1 MNNKILTIFVFLI
14 ILSLIPSAYAIG
26 NETDS
31 QDYVS
36 IDNSQVSVNYSL
48 GSVDNAV
55 GSDDIVN
62 SPEDNV
68 VYVDASGSD
77 SGSGASDSPFQTIK
91 KGLTTV
97 GSNGTLYLNGE
108 FKGDSNTNLE
118 IKNANLVITS
128 EKGATIDGGNNARI
142 FSITNS
148 TLVLNNVN
156 FVNAFSSTNG
166 GAIYVSDVD
175 SSLTISNS
183 LFENN
188 SATASSTSYGYGGAI
203 YSKGFI
209 TFKDNVTFKN
219 NSASYRGGA
228 IYADA
233 GFNITGNNFYAIGNC
248 LPKGVLGGFIYSKGD
263 AYISGKNMLFAKN
276 YATGSSA
283 YGGAIYVNNFLSIV
297 GENITFNNNSVGLG
311 GGAIRANQITLAVN
325 DLIFTNN
332 SAKTGGAIMSSASK
346 VLNITGNNILFDN
359 NTAIKWGG
367 AISSYNVCYIK
378 GENITFVN
386 NLVSGEDS
394 YNPGY
399 GGAISSNNPT
409 GTSNTHKII
418 LDGVTFT
425 NNTAAHGGA
434 VAAYTTDIKNSVF
447 IGNSATIDSGALY
460 TSNGR
465 FGAENTISNSVF
477 VDNKAESYNDMYFKT
492 SGYTT
497 INNNWWGDN
506 NPNFTDRI
514 NNAVPTSYAVLN
526 LTADPST
533 VGVNEASSIIANFY
547 ANNTTTTLNI
557 PTRDIKLSAT
567 GGSIVATGNIANGKF
582 TTDFTADTK
591 GTYTITAIVDGVS
604 QSVDV
609 VVSESSPNT
618 KIYVNASGF
627 DDNNG
632 KSWSSAVSTLAK
644 ALSLVDDNGVIYIA
658 DGNYL
663 SSTVNNLNKNVT
675 IVGQNQNKTILDANK
690 NVLFNI
696 TSGYTV
702 CLSNLTMV
710 NAYSNDFGG
719 VIVNNGKLTVNY
731 CSFEN
736 NTAYGAAAIDNSGVL
751 TVIGSYF
758 YNNKATDRDAGA
770 ISNMGTAT
778 IINSTFDSNK
788 ASRNGGAIK
797 NDGSQSLTITG
808 CNFINNVAS
817 GSYKGSYGG
826 AIYNWNAGLTVSD
839 STFVSNSATDKGG
852 AIYESYGNTGNTPSF
867 IGSNLIFISNLA
879 SLGDAVYTEASNV
892 NISNSAFVN
901 HTHAVYRAT
910 SPDRG
915 TIDLD
920 NNWWDSNSPV
930 WSDVLVN
937 IDAPKTYAVLDVATN
952 KVSDKSYDVIANMYW
967 NGTTTN
973 AIIPTR
979 DISFTLGSKI
989 INKTI
994 SNAPILVNYQ
1004 FDESGKYVV
1013 AVKVDDVSVET
1024 EIGIYGHSDIIYV
1037 NATGGDDSNNG
1048 STWSSAVSSLT
1059 KALELVNSNGI
1070 IYVANGDYLSTST
1083 ITFDKNVSIV
1093 GEDSQKTIF
1102 DANKNVLFN
1111 IASGYTIF
1119 LSNLTMVNAYSN
1131 DFGGAIVNN
1140 GKLTVY
1146 NSILANNS
1154 GNGAG
1159 AIDNS
1164 GVLSIIGSYFYNNQ
1178 ATGHDAGAISNMGNA
1193 TIINSTFDSNKASR
1207 NGGAIKNSESQGLT
1221 ITGCVFINNI
1231 ASGGSKG
1238 NYGGAIYNWIANSKI
1253 SSSIFIN
1260 NSATD
1265 RGGAIYASAGNK
1277 GDERTLNATDCVF
1290 INNSANEG
1298 SAIFNEKSLSDV
1310 ENSVFVNNSKGA
1322 IRSDIAMNINGNWW
1336 GNSTPNWDDLLVVP
1350 DRQAGPGIPTSYAVL
1365 DLSYVKNG
1373 NSYYVIANLYLNG
1386 TTTKADVPLRDIEL
1400 VCGSDVI
1407 EGQLINSTFKADY
1420 KFSEPGTYTVSAI
1433 VDNDVQSV
1441 DIIIKEIVSLDD
1453 VYVNYTGGNDNNNG
1467 SSWANAVKTLE
1478 NAFTIVKNNGIIHI
1492 ADGVLYNTGVIN
1504 VNKDVTFIG
1513 QSQDNTVINGNGTQL
1528 FTIAENKQVS
1538 ITNLTITNCVA
1549 PEDVFGGAISN
1560 SGSLSLT
1567 NTSFIGNS
1575 ANGAGAIDNSGKLT
1589 VISSYFANNKAT
1601 GHDAG
1606 AISNFGS
1613 LEVINSVF
1621 VNNSAFRNAGAIK
1634 NQNSNDFKVT
1644 GSTFIGNT
1652 ASGSAKGSYA
1662 GAIYSW
1668 MGNVVVSDCEF
1679 INNSASDKAG
1689 AIYVSGG
1696 NKGQL
1701 LSCEVTGST
1710 FINNTAKLGGAIYT
1724 EACNSKIEYNAFI
1737 NNSIYNSTGFYG
1749 NVSVNNN
1756 WWGNN
1761 TPDWTTLLFNV
1772 NTPNKFAVL
1781 NINVDDS
1788 YKLTANMYW
1797 NGTTN
1802 KANVPARNIDLS
1814 VVGANLN
1821 PASGVFDNGT
1831 FTSIFSANKTG
1842 NYTVTAVVDNE
1853 VQNMNISVIAK
1864 SYNLIVDDVE
1874 KYFKGDEKLSAKVVD
1889 ENNNP
1894 IANATVVFNINGIN
1908 YTRTTDVNGSASMAV
1923 NLAPG
1928 LYNITTTY
1936 NNFTVKSSV
1945 VVKSTIEGSDIVKMY
1960 QNETQFYATF
1970 LDSNGKALAN
1980 TTVKFNINGVFYNRT
1995 TDSNGTVKLN
2005 INLNPGNYT
2014 LTAYNPVNGEEKGFN
2029 VLVKSL
2035 IETNDLTKYYQNASK
2050 FEAKIYNKDGSLA
2063 INKTVEFNI
2072 NGVFYK
2078 RATDENGTVK
2088 LAINL
2093 RPGNYSITTMYDGL
2107 AVGNNV
2113 NVLPT
2118 LETKDLSMKFQ
2129 DGSKFSAITLD
2140 GQGKPLANQNVTF
2153 NVNGVFYYKTTDEN
2167 GTANL
2172 NINLNKGQYIITSM
2186 WDNYQVGNTIKID

>member
-1 MNNKILTIFVFLI
+1 
-14 ILSLIPSAYAIG
+14 
-26 NETDS
+26 
-31 QDYVS
+31 
-36 IDNSQVSVNYSL
+36 
-48 GSVDNAV
+48 
-55 GSDDIVN
+55 
-62 SPEDNV
+62 
-68 VYVDASGSD
+68 
-77 SGSGASDSPFQTIK
+77 
-91 KGLTTV
+91 
-97 GSNGTLYLNGE
+97 
-108 FKGDSNTNLE
+108 
-118 IKNANLVITS
+118 
-128 EKGATIDGGNNARI
+128 
-142 FSITNS
+142 
-148 TLVLNNVN
+148 
-156 FVNAFSSTNG
+156 
-166 GAIYVSDVD
+166 
-175 SSLTISNS
+175 
-183 LFENN
+183 
-188 SATASSTSYGYGGAI
+188 
-203 YSKGFI
+203 
-209 TFKDNVTFKN
+209 
-219 NSASYRGGA
+219 
-228 IYADA
+228 
-233 GFNITGNNFYAIGNC
+233 
-248 LPKGVLGGFIYSKGD
+248 
-263 AYISGKNMLFAKN
+263 
-276 YATGSSA
+276 
-283 YGGAIYVNNFLSIV
+283 
-297 GENITFNNNSVGLG
+297 
-311 GGAIRANQITLAVN
+311 
-325 DLIFTNN
+325 
-332 SAKTGGAIMSSASK
+332 
-346 VLNITGNNILFDN
+346 
-359 NTAIKWGG
+359 
-367 AISSYNVCYIK
+367 
-378 GENITFVN
+378 
-386 NLVSGEDS
+386 
-394 YNPGY
+394 
-399 GGAISSNNPT
+399 
-409 GTSNTHKII
+409 
-418 LDGVTFT
+418 
-425 NNTAAHGGA
+425 
-434 VAAYTTDIKNSVF
+434 
-447 IGNSATIDSGALY
+447 
-460 TSNGR
+460 
-465 FGAENTISNSVF
+465 
-477 VDNKAESYNDMYFKT
+477 MYFKT

-567 GGSIVATGNIANGKF
+567 SGSIIDNGKF
-582 TTDFTADTK
+582 IADTK
-591 GTYTITAIVDGVS
+591 GTYTITASVDGVS

-609 VVSESSPNT
+609 VVSEYSPNT
-618 KIYVNASGF
+618 KIYVNASGS

-632 KSWSSAVSTLAK
+632 KSWGSAVSTLAK
-644 ALSLVDDNGVIYIA
+644 ALSLVDDNGVIYVANGDYI
-658 DGNYL
+658 
-663 SSTVNNLNKNVT
+663 SSTVNNLNKNVA

-690 NVLFNI
+690 NI
-696 TSGYTV
+696 
-702 CLSNLTMV
+702 
-710 NAYSNDFGG
+710 
-719 VIVNNGKLTVNY
+719 
-731 CSFEN
+731 
-736 NTAYGAAAIDNSGVL
+736 
-751 TVIGSYF
+751 
-758 YNNKATDRDAGA
+758 
-770 ISNMGTAT
+770 
-778 IINSTFDSNK
+778 
-788 ASRNGGAIK
+788 
-797 NDGSQSLTITG
+797 
-808 CNFINNVAS
+808 
-817 GSYKGSYGG
+817 
-826 AIYNWNAGLTVSD
+826 
-839 STFVSNSATDKGG
+839 
-852 AIYESYGNTGNTPSF
+852 
-867 IGSNLIFISNLA
+867 
-879 SLGDAVYTEASNV
+879 
-892 NISNSAFVN
+892 
-901 HTHAVYRAT
+901 
-910 SPDRG
+910 
-915 TIDLD
+915 
-920 NNWWDSNSPV
+920 
-930 WSDVLVN
+930 
-937 IDAPKTYAVLDVATN
+937 
-952 KVSDKSYDVIANMYW
+952 
-967 NGTTTN
+967 
-973 AIIPTR
+973 
-979 DISFTLGSKI
+979 
-989 INKTI
+989 
-994 SNAPILVNYQ
+994 
-1004 FDESGKYVV
+1004 
-1013 AVKVDDVSVET
+1013 
-1024 EIGIYGHSDIIYV
+1024 
-1037 NATGGDDSNNG
+1037 
-1048 STWSSAVSSLT
+1048 
-1059 KALELVNSNGI
+1059 
-1070 IYVANGDYLSTST
+1070 
-1083 ITFDKNVSIV
+1083 
-1093 GEDSQKTIF
+1093 
-1102 DANKNVLFN
+1102 LFN
-1111 IASGYTIF
+1111 IASGYTVC

-1365 DLSYVKNG
+1365 DLSYAKNG
-1373 NSYYVIANLYLNG
+1373 NSYDVIANLYLNG

-1407 EGQLINSTFKADY
+1407 KGQLINSTFKTDY
-1420 KFSEPGTYTVSAI
+1420 KFSEPGNYTVSAI
-1433 VDNDVQSV
+1433 VDNNVQSV
-1441 DIIIKEIVSLDD
+1441 DIVIKEIVSLDD

-1467 SSWANAVKTLE
+1467 SSWVNAVKTLE

-1504 VNKDVTFIG
+1504 IDKDVRIIG
-1513 QSQDNTVINGNGTQL
+1513 QNTVINGNGTQL
-1528 FTIAENKQVS
+1528 FTIAENKKVS

-1560 SGSLSLT
+1560 SGSLTLT
-1567 NTSFIGNS
+1567 NASFIGNS

-1644 GSTFIGNT
+1644 ESTFIGNT